1 MESTARKGKFA
12 TKKRKFVADGVFQAE
27 LNEFLTRTLGRYG
40 YAGIEV
46 RINNVGTEI
55 RIRASKAEDIMK
67 GQKKIRE
74 IKSLIEKRFNYS
86 EANKFDIR
94 IVPLPATA
102 LCAAWQ
108 AENIKA
114 KLLQGTPVRQ
124 FFPKF
129 STTCINSDLN
139 TGISVPSEG
148 SCKELVNLSKMESTA
163 RKGKFATKKRKFVAD
178 GVFQAEL
185 NEFLTRT
192 LGRYGYAGIEVRI
205 NNVGTEIRIRA
216 SKAEDIMK
224 GQKKIREIKSLIEK
238 RFNYSEANKFD
249 IRIVPLPATALCA
262 AWQAENIKAKLLQG
276 TPVRLVVSQVLN
288 NVKRTNI
295 AKGVEVIISGKVR
308 GQRAKAQ
315 KYKWGYLVTT
325 GQPKHDFID
334 EAIRHVELRQGVLG
348 IKVKIFVD
356 NQGRKK
362 DGKMLPDYVKIHEQ
376 KEDMFKTGQ
385 KPTAENIK
393 AKLLQGTPVRLVVS
407 QVLNNVKRTNIAKGV
422 EVIISGKVRGQRA
435 KAQKYKWGYL
445 VTTGQPKHDFIDE
458 AIRHVELRQGVLG
471 IKVKIFVDNQGRK
484 KDGKMLPDYV

>member
-1 MESTARKGKFA
+1 MEPKQRKGKVA

-27 LNEFLTRTLGRYG
+27 LNEFLTRTLGRFG

-46 RINNVGTEI
+46 RISNVGTEI

-94 IVPLPATA
+94 IVPLPA
-102 LCAAWQ
+102 
-108 AENIKA
+108 
-114 KLLQGTPVRQ
+114 V
-124 FFPKF
+124 
-129 STTCINSDLN
+129 
-139 TGISVPSEG
+139 
-148 SCKELVNLSKMESTA
+148 
-163 RKGKFATKKRKFVAD
+163 
-178 GVFQAEL
+178 
-185 NEFLTRT
+185 
-192 LGRYGYAGIEVRI
+192 
-205 NNVGTEIRIRA
+205 
-216 SKAEDIMK
+216 
-224 GQKKIREIKSLIEK
+224 
-238 RFNYSEANKFD
+238 
-249 IRIVPLPATALCA
+249 ALCA

-362 DGKMLPDYVKIHEQ
+362 DGKMLPDYVKIHEP
-376 KEDMFKTGQ
+376 KEDQFKNVQRGGTHS
-385 KPTAENIK
+385 T
-393 AKLLQGTPVRLVVS
+393 LQ
-407 QVLNNVKRTNIAKGV
+407 
-422 EVIISGKVRGQRA
+422 
-435 KAQKYKWGYL
+435 
-445 VTTGQPKHDFIDE
+445 
-458 AIRHVELRQGVLG
+458 
-471 IKVKIFVDNQGRK
+471 
-484 KDGKMLPDYV
+484 

>member
-1 MESTARKGKFA
+1 MEASNRKGRVA

-27 LNEFLTRTLGRYG
+27 LNEFLTRTLGKYG

-46 RINNVGTEI
+46 RISNVGTEI
-55 RIRASKAEDIMK
+55 RIRAS
-67 GQKKIRE
+67 Q
-74 IKSLIEKRFNYS
+74 
-86 EANKFDIR
+86 
-94 IVPLPATA
+94 
-102 LCAAWQ
+102 
-108 AENIKA
+108 
-114 KLLQGTPVRQ
+114 
-124 FFPKF
+124 
-129 STTCINSDLN
+129 
-139 TGISVPSEG
+139 
-148 SCKELVNLSKMESTA
+148 
-163 RKGKFATKKRKFVAD
+163 
-178 GVFQAEL
+178 
-185 NEFLTRT
+185 
-192 LGRYGYAGIEVRI
+192 
-205 NNVGTEIRIRA
+205 
-216 SKAEDIMK
+216 AEDIMK

-362 DGKMLPDYVKIHEQ
+362 DGKMLPDYIKIHEP
-376 KEDMFKTGQ
+376 KDDMFKTDK
-385 KPTAENIK
+385 KPT
-393 AKLLQGTPVRLVVS
+393 T
-407 QVLNNVKRTNIAKGV
+407 TT
-422 EVIISGKVRGQRA
+422 
-435 KAQKYKWGYL
+435 AQ
-445 VTTGQPKHDFIDE
+445 
-458 AIRHVELRQGVLG
+458 
-471 IKVKIFVDNQGRK
+471 
-484 KDGKMLPDYV
+484 